1 MAKGVVFNGL
11 GRVRKFFG
19 KNPEIIDIPDL
30 IEVQKASY
38 DHFLMMNIAP
48 DERPNEGLQAAFKS
62 VFPITAFSGAA
73 MLEFVSYEFDPPK
86 FDVDDCLWRDLTY
99 AVPLKITLRLI
110 VFDVDEFT
118 GAKSIKDI
126 KEQSIYMGDL
136 PLMTK
141 DGTFVI
147 KGTQRIVVSQL
158 HRSPGIHFDH
168 DKGRASLS
176 GKLLYACRIIPDQ
189 GLWMDIEF
197 DSKDIIHVRID
208 RRRKVPVT
216 SFLMALGMDS
226 EEILSTFYPKIV
238 YSQRGDFWC
247 FPLSAADLMV
257 GAKVS
262 SSLVDIDTGEQVI
275 ESGKKLTSGLL
286 KSLKEKGVKFL
297 GITSDCL
304 CGLYV
309 AEDIVNG
316 ETGEIYIEAGD
327 VIDEKSL
334 EEIFHSEIRDIPILY
349 VDSVNNNAYI
359 RNTLVT
365 DKNKDRKDA
374 LLDIYRVM
382 RPGDFSTFSVAESM
396 FNFLFFD
403 SDKYDLSTVG
413 RVKMNMRLNLDTPD
427 DVRHIRKEDIIAII
441 KILVDLRNGKG
452 TIDDIDNLGNRRV
465 RSVGEMLKNQYRL
478 GLLRMER
485 SIKERISSVD
495 IDSVMPQDL
504 INAKPVVSA
513 VCEFFCSSQLSQ
525 LEEHVNSLSRIT
537 HTRRLSALG
546 QGGVARA
553 RAGVEMRD
561 VHPTHYGRICP
572 AETSEGHNIGLVS
585 SLTSFA
591 RVNAYGFIETPYRKV
606 CDGKVTNDVVY
617 LSAMEEENRYIAQA
631 NSSLDEDGSF
641 TEELVFCR
649 CAGEEILVPREKI
662 DFIDASPKQV
672 VSIAASLIPF
682 LENDDSNRVLMG
694 CNMQRQAVPLL
705 KAEAP
710 FVGTGMES
718 VVAKSSGAAIVAKR
732 AGIVEQVDAIRIV
745 IRSVEGDLDPS
756 TSGVDIYRLMKF
768 QRSNQN
774 TCVNQRP
781 LVKVGDEVRRNDI
794 IADGPSTDLG
804 DLALGRNMLVA
815 FMPWHGYNFEDS
827 MLISER
833 MVSEDVFTSI
843 HIEEFEVMA
852 RDTKLGPE
860 EITRD
865 IPNVSEE
872 GLKNIDECGIIC
884 VGAEVNPGDILV
896 GKITPKGESPMTPE
910 EKLLRAIFGEKA
922 VDVRDTSLRV
932 PSGVSGTVVDVRIF
946 NRHGIDK
953 NERSI
958 SVEREQIELLA
969 RDKDDE
975 QVILDRNI
983 YSRLMEIL
991 CGQNAVSGPK
1001 GFKKSTVLSS
1011 DLISEYPRSQWWQ
1024 FAVQD
1029 EKVQRN
1035 VESLKVQY
1043 ETSKSI
1049 LEDRFKNKIEKIQWG
1064 DDMPPGVLRV
1074 VKVFV
1079 AMKRPIQSGDKM
1091 AGRHGNKGIVSRI
1104 LPCEDMPFLKDG
1116 TPVDIVLNPL
1126 GVPSRMN
1133 VGQIFETHL
1142 GWACVGLGKKIKS
1155 LINDYK
1161 ANGDISP
1168 LRSFLEKVIGTGSH
1182 TEKISDYDDDSV
1194 LRVAEQWKSGVP
1206 VSTPVFD
1213 GADEEAINSM
1223 LRMADLDES
1232 GQSILYDGLTGEP
1245 FDRPVTVGYIYM
1257 LKLNHM
1263 VSDKVYARSTGSYSL
1278 VTQQPLGGKS
1288 NRGGQ
1293 RLGEMEVWCIQ
1304 AYGAAYVL
1312 QEMLTIKSD
1321 DVVGRTRVY
1330 ESIVAGND
1338 TFETGTPESFNVLV
1352 KEMQALG
1359 LSIDLEN
1366 SRTKNS
1372 AKMEEIPDF
1381 NKCELK

>member
-1 MAKGVVFNGL
+1 MAKDVVFNGL
-11 GRVRKFFG
+11 GRARKFFG
-19 KNPEIIDIPDL
+19 KIPEIIDIPDL
-30 IEVQKASY
+30 IEVQRASY
-38 DHFLMMNIAP
+38 DQFLMMNSSP
-48 DERPNEGLQAAFKS
+48 EERPNEGLQAAFKS

-73 MLEFVSYEFDPPK
+73 MLEFESYEFDSPK
-86 FDVDDCLWRDLTY
+86 FDVDDCLRRDLTY
-99 AVPLKITLRLI
+99 AAPLKIILRLI
-110 VFDVDEFT
+110 VFDIDEFT

-126 KEQSIYMGDL
+126 KEQSIYMGDV

-147 KGTQRIVVSQL
+147 NGTQRIVVSQL
-158 HRSPGIHFDH
+158 HRSPGILFDH

-216 SFLMALGMDS
+216 SFLMALGMNS
-226 EEILSTFYPKIV
+226 EDILSTFYSKIV
-238 YSQRGDFWC
+238 YVKKGEYWC
-247 FPLSAADLMV
+247 FPLSCADLIV
-257 GAKVS
+257 GSKVS
-262 SSLVDIDTGEQVI
+262 SSLIDVDTGERVI
-275 ESGKKLTSGLL
+275 ESGKRFTANLL
-286 KSLKEKGVKFL
+286 KNLKEKGVGFL
-297 GITSDCL
+297 GVTSDYL
-304 CGLYV
+304 YGSYV
-309 AEDIVNG
+309 AEDIVN
-316 ETGEIYIEAGD
+316 ETTGEIYLEAGD
-327 VIDEKSL
+327 AIDEPTLAAIVSCGI
-334 EEIFHSEIRDIPILY
+334 EDIPVLH
-349 VDSVNNNAYI
+349 VDSIDSNAYV
-359 RNTLVT
+359 RNTLVL
-365 DKNKDRKDA
+365 DKNKDYKDA

-382 RPGDFSTFSVAESM
+382 RPGDVPTVSAAESM

-403 SDKYDLSTVG
+403 PDKYDLSAVG
-413 RVKMNMRLNLDTPD
+413 RVKMNMRLNLDVPD
-427 DVRHIRKEDIIAII
+427 TVRHVRKEDVIAII
-441 KILVDLRNGKG
+441 KILVDLRDGKG
-452 TIDDIDNLGNRRV
+452 KIDDIDNLGNRRV

-513 VCEFFCSSQLSQ
+513 VREFFCSSQLSQ

-606 CDGKVTNDVVY
+606 CDGKVTNEIVY
-617 LSAMEEENRYIAQA
+617 LSAIEEENRYIAQSNA
-631 NSSLDEDGSF
+631 SLKEDGSF
-641 TEELVFCR
+641 AEELVFCR
-649 CAGEEILVPREKI
+649 CAGEEVLVPRENI
-662 DFIDASPKQV
+662 NFMDTSPKQV

-745 IRSVEGDLDPS
+745 IRVVEEDLNPS
-756 TSGVDIYRLMKF
+756 ASGVDIYRLMKF

-872 GLKNIDECGIIC
+872 GLKNIDECGVIC

-896 GKITPKGESPMTPE
+896 GKITPKGDSPMTPE

-932 PSGVSGTVVDVRIF
+932 PSGVSGTVVEVRIF

-953 NERSI
+953 NERSL

-969 RDKDDE
+969 RDRDDE
-975 QVILDRNI
+975 QAILDRNI
-983 YSRLMEIL
+983 YSRLKEIL
-991 CGQNAVSGPK
+991 CSQTAISGPK
-1001 GFKKSTVLSS
+1001 GFKKSSVLSS
-1011 DLISEYPRSQWWQ
+1011 DLISGYQRSQWWQ

-1035 VESLKVQY
+1035 IESLRAQY
-1043 ETSKSI
+1043 EHSKSV
-1049 LEDRFKNKIEKIQWG
+1049 LESRFKNKIEKIQWG
-1064 DDMPPGVLRV
+1064 DDMSPGVLRV

-1079 AMKRPIQSGDKM
+1079 AMKRSIQSGDKM

-1104 LPCEDMPFLKDG
+1104 LPCEDMPFLEDG

-1155 LINDYK
+1155 IINDYK
-1161 ANGDISP
+1161 ANGDIAP
-1168 LRSFLEKVIGTGSH
+1168 LRSFLEKIIGTGPH
-1182 TEKISDYDDDSV
+1182 AEKISDYDDASV
-1194 LRVAEQWKSGVP
+1194 LRLAEQWKSGVP

-1263 VSDKVYARSTGSYSL
+1263 VSDKVHARSIGSYSL

-1293 RLGEMEVWCIQ
+1293 RLGEMEVWCTQ

-1321 DVVGRTRVY
+1321 DVVGRTKVY
-1330 ESIVAGND
+1330 ESIVSGDNS
-1338 TFETGTPESFNVLV
+1338 FETGIPESFNVLV

-1366 SRTKNS
+1366 SRAKSTV
-1372 AKMEEIPDF
+1372 KMEEIPDL
-1381 NKCELK
+1381 NE

>member
-11 GRVRKFFG
+11 RRARKFFG
-19 KNPEIIDIPDL
+19 KNTEIIDIPDL
-30 IEVQKASY
+30 IEVQRASY
-38 DHFLMMNIAP
+38 DQFLMMETAP
-48 DERPNEGLQAAFKS
+48 EDRPNEGLQAAFKS

-73 MLEFVSYEFDPPK
+73 MLEFVSYEFDSPK
-86 FDVDDCLWRDLTY
+86 FDVDDCLRRDLTY
-99 AVPLKITLRLI
+99 AVPLKIVLRLI

-126 KEQSIYMGDL
+126 KEQSIYMGDI

-141 DGTFVI
+141 DGTFVVN
-147 KGTQRIVVSQL
+147 GTQRIVVSQL

-197 DSKDIIHVRID
+197 DSKDIVHVRID
-208 RRRKVPVT
+208 RRRKIPVT
-216 SFLMALGMDS
+216 SFLMALGMDA
-226 EEILSTFYPKIV
+226 EEILSTFYPKIT
-238 YSQRGDFWC
+238 YSKKNDFWS
-247 FPLSAADLMV
+247 FPFSSTNLMV
-257 GAKVS
+257 GSKIWS
-262 SSLVDIDTGEQVI
+262 DIFDVETGEKVI
-275 ESGKKLTSGLL
+275 ENGKKITASLL
-286 KSLKEKGVKFL
+286 RNLEEKKIKLL
-297 GITSDCL
+297 GISHDFL
-304 CGLYV
+304 RGLYV
-309 AEDIVNG
+309 AEDVVNE
-316 ETGEIYIEAGD
+316 ETGEIYFEAGD
-327 VIDEKSL
+327 VIDEEGL
-334 EEIFHSEIRDIPILY
+334 EVILNCGIKDISILHVDYTSNNSY
-349 VDSVNNNAYI
+349 V
-359 RNTLVT
+359 RNTLVV

-382 RPGDFSTFSVAESM
+382 RPGDVSTFATAESM

-403 SDKYDLSTVG
+403 TDKYDLSTVG
-413 RVKMNMRLNLDTPD
+413 RVKMNMRLNLNAPN
-427 DVRHIRKEDIIAII
+427 DVRHIRKEDVIAII

-452 TIDDIDNLGNRRV
+452 NIDDIDNLGNRRV

-495 IDSVMPQDL
+495 IDYVMPQDL

-513 VCEFFCSSQLSQ
+513 VREFFCSSQLSQ

-553 RAGVEMRD
+553 RAGVEIRD

-591 RVNAYGFIETPYRKV
+591 RVNSYGFIETPYRKV
-606 CDGKVTNDVVY
+606 CDGKVTDEVVY
-617 LSAMEEENRYIAQA
+617 LSAMEEENHYIAQA
-631 NSSLDEDGSF
+631 SASLDENGSF
-641 TEELVFCR
+641 TEDLVFCR
-649 CAGEEILVPREKI
+649 CSGEEILVPKEKI

-718 VVAKSSGAAIVAKR
+718 TVAKSSGAAIVAKR

-745 IRSVEGDLDPS
+745 IRVTEEDLDPS
-756 TSGVDIYRLMKF
+756 ASGVDIYRLMKF

-815 FMPWHGYNFEDS
+815 FVPWHGYNFEDS

-865 IPNVSEE
+865 IPNISEE
-872 GLKNIDECGIIC
+872 GLKNIDECGIVC
-884 VGAEVNPGDILV
+884 VGSEVNPGDILV

-922 VDVRDTSLRV
+922 IDVRDTSLRV

-946 NRHGIDK
+946 NRHGIDE

-958 SVEREQIELLA
+958 SVDREQIDLLV
-969 RDKDDE
+969 RDRDDE
-975 QVILDRNI
+975 QAILDRNI
-983 YSRLMEIL
+983 YSRLMEVL
-991 CGQNAVSGPK
+991 CGQKAISGPK
-1001 GFKKSTVLSS
+1001 GFKELSVLSS
-1011 DLISEYPRSQWWQ
+1011 DLIVRYPRSQWWQ

-1035 VESLKVQY
+1035 IESLKSQY
-1043 ETSKSI
+1043 ETSKST
-1049 LEDRFKNKIEKIQWG
+1049 LESRFKNKIEKVQWG

-1074 VKVFV
+1074 IKVFV

-1104 LPCEDMPFLKDG
+1104 LPCEDMPFLEDG
-1116 TPVDIVLNPL
+1116 TSVDIVLNPL

-1155 LINDYK
+1155 LINDYN
-1161 ANGDISP
+1161 ANGDILP
-1168 LRSFLEKVIGTGSH
+1168 LRSFLENIIGNSPH
-1182 TEKISDYDDDSV
+1182 SEKISDYDDDSV
-1194 LRVAEQWKSGVP
+1194 LRLAEQWKSGVP

-1213 GADEEAINSM
+1213 GADEESINSM
-1223 LRMADLDES
+1223 LRMAELDES
-1232 GQSILYDGLTGEP
+1232 GQSVLYDGLTGEP

-1293 RLGEMEVWCIQ
+1293 RLGEMEVWCTQ

-1321 DVVGRTRVY
+1321 DVVGRTKVY
-1330 ESIVAGND
+1330 ESIVAGNN
-1338 TFETGTPESFNVLV
+1338 TFETGIPESFNVLV

-1366 SRTKNS
+1366 SHTKNS
-1372 AKMEEIPDF
+1372 TKLEKIPDLT
-1381 NKCELK
+1381 KYK